1 MSANCP
7 IIEEPTIEEPAQSVG
22 AAPSNGTN
30 HPAHR
35 GTVIHFCLSPDGG
48 VWTHIRLL
56 SQQLRP
62 QWRTAVVAVSRG
74 ATRPEVLREAK
85 ECCDRALILSRPP
98 LFGIYYLAPVHV
110 RRVLEELQIDASR
123 EQIVYHF
130 HTGPSTPW
138 FFRIPRHLKGCKL
151 VTYHGSL
158 GNFRDTGVKGFP
170 RRLFG
175 IAGTWR
181 MRKAGFELIA
191 VSRRSAQ
198 DCAAMY
204 CVPESTFNVA
214 YSGVVGAERPRLPRS
229 VDDSRPFHIGFLGTV
244 QPGKGWERVVEAAQL
259 VRDSGKNIACTI
271 AGDGHDFPQLKQIA
285 AQRASWLR
293 APGRI
298 HDATRSF
305 LPTLDVLVL
314 PSDFE
319 GLPLV
324 LPEAMSCGVPCICTD
339 VGGCAEAVRDG
350 KEGFVLR
357 KNCPGEI
364 ARDISRLIDDPALWH
379 EFSRNGRKR
388 YEEIFTPQGMVASL
402 EHLYQEAAVP

>member
-1 MSANCP
+1 MSVNCP
-7 IIEEPTIEEPAQSVG
+7 TFEQEARAVG
-22 AAPSNGTN
+22 ATPADSTDRSAP
-30 HPAHR
+30 R

-56 SQQLRP
+56 ARQLRP

-74 ATRPEVLREAK
+74 ATHPEVFREAN
-85 ECCDRALILSRPP
+85 ECCDRALILSRPAM
-98 LFGIYYLAPVHV
+98 FGIYYLAPVDV
-110 RRVLEELQIDASR
+110 RRALQELDIDPSR
-123 EQIVYHF
+123 EEVVCHF

-138 FFRIPRHLKGCKL
+138 FFRIPRDLRGRKL
-151 VTYHGSL
+151 VSYHGSL

-181 MRKAGFELIA
+181 MRSAGFEFIA

-204 CVPESTFNVA
+204 VVPESTFGVA
-214 YSGVVGAERPRLPRS
+214 YSGVVGATEPRPPRTA
-229 VDDSRPFHIGFLGTV
+229 DDNRPFHIGFLGTV
-244 QPGKGWERVVEAAQL
+244 QPGKGWERVVEAGRL
-259 VRDSGKNIACTI
+259 VRERGKNIVCTI
-271 AGDGHDFPQLKQIA
+271 AGDGHDFPRLQQVA
-285 AQRASWLR
+285 AQNAPWLS

-314 PSDFE
+314 PSEFE

-339 VGGCAEAVRDG
+339 VGGCTEAVRDG
-350 KEGFVLR
+350 QEGFVLR
-357 KNCPGEI
+357 KNCSEEI
-364 ARDISRLIDDPALWH
+364 ADDIARLIDDRELWLA
-379 EFSRNGRKR
+379 FSRNGRQR
-388 YEEIFTPQGMVASL
+388 YEQVFTPDRMVASL
-402 EHLYQEAAVP
+402 EDHYHGARVP